1 MVRPRVCKTD
11 LVQIPIAADSLVEP
25 FRALTVFRT
34 LFTHLLNLD
43 EIRITYGLGESFVSA
58 AICWTLF
65 RNLSTS
71 SSQIARSSRS

>member
-11 LVQIPIAADSLVEP
+11 FVQIAIAADSLLDP
-25 FRALTVFRT
+25 LRALTVFRT
-34 LFTHLLNLD
+34 LFTHLSNLE
-43 EIRITYGLGESFVSA
+43 EIRIIYGLGESFVSA

-65 RNLSTS
+65 RNLYTS